1 MSVILVSAGRFW
13 IDWNGVVWY
22 NESVVNRNLTEVIM
36 KVNNSLL
43 VALKKVL
50 LIIFGLL
57 QGTIGNYLGLLG
69 LAFAFPQTDSYSKD
83 YDEDMFLVPFGYVM
97 MLTWLIVTIAAV
109 ILLRKNKANLLSYVI
124 PWVIGF
130 IGCLIVIKLW

>member
-1 MSVILVSAGRFW
+1 
-13 IDWNGVVWY
+13 
-22 NESVVNRNLTEVIM
+22 M
-36 KVNNSLL
+36 KVNNSLS
-43 VALKKVL
+43 VTLKKVL

-83 YDEDMFLVPFGYVM
+83 YDEDMFLVTFGYVM

>member
-1 MSVILVSAGRFW
+1 
-13 IDWNGVVWY
+13 
-22 NESVVNRNLTEVIM
+22 M
-36 KVNNSLL
+36 KVNNSLS
-43 VALKKVL
+43 VAFKKVL

-57 QGTIGNYLGLLG
+57 QGMIGNYLGLLG
-69 LAFAFPQTDSYSKD
+69 FAFPQTDLYSKD

-124 PWVIGF
+124 SWLIGF

>member
-1 MSVILVSAGRFW
+1 
-13 IDWNGVVWY
+13 
-22 NESVVNRNLTEVIM
+22 M
-36 KVNNSLL
+36 KVNNSLS
-43 VALKKVL
+43 VTLKIVL

-69 LAFAFPQTDSYSKD
+69 FAFAFPQTDSYSKD

>member
-1 MSVILVSAGRFW
+1 
-13 IDWNGVVWY
+13 
-22 NESVVNRNLTEVIM
+22 M

-43 VALKKVL
+43 VTLKKVL
-50 LIIFGLL
+50 LIIFGFL

-69 LAFAFPQTDSYSKD
+69 FAFAFPQTAPGAKD
-83 YDEDMFLVPFGYVM
+83 YDEDMFFVPFGYIM
-97 MLTWLIVTIAAV
+97 MFTWLVVTIAAV

>member
-1 MSVILVSAGRFW
+1 MRY
-13 IDWNGVVWY
+13 NGDA
-22 NESVVNRNLTEVIM
+22 VNRDLSGVM
-36 KVNNSLL
+36 KVNNSLS

-50 LIIFGLL
+50 FVIFGLL

>member
-1 MSVILVSAGRFW
+1 
-13 IDWNGVVWY
+13 
-22 NESVVNRNLTEVIM
+22 M

-57 QGTIGNYLGLLG
+57 QGMIGNYLGLLG
-69 LAFAFPQTDSYSKD
+69 FAFAFPQTAPGAKD

-130 IGCLIVIKLW
+130 IGFLIVIKLW